1 MTNKIR
7 QFRDELGMLQEELS
21 IEVGITRPY
30 LSNIET
36 GNKKPSVFLALKIA
50 KVLNKNVE
58 DLFFIESVHHGE

>member
-1 MTNKIR
+1 MTNKVR
-7 QFRDELGMLQEELS
+7 QFRDELGMSQEELS
-21 IEVGITRPY
+21 MQVGITRPY

-58 DLFFIESVHHGE
+58 DLFFIDSVHQGE